1 MFINNVLISTDEF
14 GCFRWSHSDTHL
26 LYVAEK
32 KKPKFKS
39 YFEKRAA
46 TEKESD
52 VKRVR
57 MLRCLLGSLC
67 IGFKCVLN

>member
-1 MFINNVLISTDEF
+1 VFINNVLISTDEF

-39 YFEKRAA
+39 YFEKRSA

-57 MLRCLLGSLC
+57 MYVVCWAVY
-67 IGFKCVLN
+67 VLDLNVC